1 MKVTLTVNGEQHEAT
16 IWPGE
21 SLLAMLRDRLGL
33 PEEQVEAD
41 RVDIVARGADVVAQ
55 HDGLLQQGVETVA
68 DAV

>member
-33 PEEQVEAD
+33 PGSKYAD
-41 RVDIVARGADVVAQ
+41 RNHKNRNDSNNRCLGHFYCHPVIV
-55 HDGLLQQGVETVA
+55 
-68 DAV
+68 